1 MRNGGGENMLSGNS
15 KDKYSDVP
23 QILRNYLN
31 FMVVIKGKSQNT
43 VKEYYYDLRLFFR
56 FVHASVKEISLDEI
70 NSVNLD
76 SFNENILKEIT
87 LNDLYEFMAYINNSR
102 SDNDNYRARKVASL
116 RSFFNY
122 LHTRINFIET
132 NPAANLDSPK
142 IKKRM
147 PRYLTLEE
155 SICFLNNI
163 DGKHRARDLAIFV
176 VFLNCGLRL
185 SELVGINLKNINFE
199 KRTLRVIGKGNK
211 ERLVYLNDLCIDAIN
226 QYLKVRPEVTHHSD
240 MDALFISSQGRR
252 ISNRM
257 VELLAKKY
265 FEKAGLDYE
274 LYSPHKLRHTAAT
287 LMYRDGNVDIRTLQ
301 ELLGHTSL
309 ATTQI
314 YTHIKNDDL
323 RDAAN
328 SNPLSNITIN
338 NENEE

>member
-1 MRNGGGENMLSGNS
+1 MLNSNS

-31 FMVVIKGKSQNT
+31 FMTVIKGKSPNT
-43 VKEYYYDLRLFFR
+43 VREYYYDLRLFFR
-56 FVHASVKEISLDEI
+56 YIVSCINKLPLDEI
-70 NSVNLD
+70 QSVKLD
-76 SFNENILKEIT
+76 DFNENILKEIS
-87 LNDLYEFMAYINNSR
+87 LNDLYEFMAYINNVHS
-102 SDNDNYRARKVASL
+102 SNDNYRARKVASL
-116 RSFFNY
+116 KSFFNY
-122 LHTRINFIET
+122 LHIKINFIEI

-147 PRYLTLEE
+147 PRYLTFEE
-155 SICFLNNI
+155 SIVFLNSI
-163 DGKHRARDLAIFV
+163 DGKFKERDLAIFAI
-176 VFLNCGLRL
+176 FLNCGLRL

-211 ERLVYLNDLCIDAIN
+211 ERMVYLNDLCIAAIN
-226 QYLKVRPEVTHHSD
+226 NYLPVRPEVLERAD
-240 MDALFISSQGRR
+240 MDALFISSKGRR

-257 VELLAKKY
+257 VEILAKKY
-265 FEKAGLDYE
+265 FEKAGLDYD

-287 LMYRDGNVDIRTLQ
+287 LMYREGNVDIRTLQ

-328 SNPLSNITIN
+328 SNPLASFKPSPAT
-338 NENEE
+338 EDE

>member
-1 MRNGGGENMLSGNS
+1 MLSSNS

-31 FMVVIKGKSQNT
+31 FMTVIKGKSPNT
-43 VKEYYYDLRLFFR
+43 VREYYYDLRLFFR
-56 FVHASVKEISLDEI
+56 YILCCINNLPLDSIQSVSLDG
-70 NSVNLD
+70 
-76 SFNENILKEIT
+76 FNENLLKEIT
-87 LNDLYEFMAYINNSR
+87 LNDLYEFMAYINNVHS
-102 SDNDNYRARKVASL
+102 SNDNYRARKVASL
-116 RSFFNY
+116 KSFFNY
-122 LHTRINFIET
+122 LHIKINFIET

-147 PRYLTLEE
+147 PRYLTLDE
-155 SICFLNNI
+155 SVNFLNCI
-163 DGKHRARDLAIFV
+163 DGRFKERDLAIFAI
-176 VFLNCGLRL
+176 FLNCGLRL
-185 SELVGINLKNINFE
+185 SELVGINLKNINFD
-199 KRTLRVIGKGNK
+199 KRTLRVVGKGNK
-211 ERLVYLNDLCIDAIN
+211 ERMVYLNDLCIAAIN
-226 QYLKVRPEVTHHSD
+226 NYLSVRPEVIVHSD

-265 FEKAGLDYE
+265 FEKAGLDYD

-287 LMYRDGNVDIRTLQ
+287 LMYREGNVDIRTLQ

-328 SNPLSNITIN
+328 SNPLASFKPNPT
-338 NENEE
+338 EE

>member
-1 MRNGGGENMLSGNS
+1 MLSSNS

-31 FMVVIKGKSQNT
+31 FMTVIKGKSPNT
-43 VKEYYYDLRLFFR
+43 VREYYYDLRLFLR
-56 FVHASVKEISLDEI
+56 YIVCCINNLPLDLIQTVSLDE
-70 NSVNLD
+70 
-76 SFNENILKEIT
+76 FNENLLREIT
-87 LNDLYEFMAYINNSR
+87 LNDLYEFMAYINNVHS
-102 SDNDNYRARKVASL
+102 SNDNYRARKVASL
-116 RSFFNY
+116 KSFFNY
-122 LHTRINFIET
+122 LHIKINFIET
-132 NPAANLDSPK
+132 NPASNLDSPK

-147 PRYLTLEE
+147 PRYLTLDE
-155 SICFLNNI
+155 SVNFLSCI
-163 DGKHRARDLAIFV
+163 DGKFKERDLAIFAI
-176 VFLNCGLRL
+176 FLNCGLRL

-199 KRTLRVIGKGNK
+199 KRTLRVVGKGNK
-211 ERLVYLNDLCIDAIN
+211 ERMVYLNDLCIVAIN
-226 QYLKVRPEVTHHSD
+226 NYLPVRPEVTFHSD
-240 MDALFISSQGRR
+240 IDALFISSQGRR

-265 FEKAGLDYE
+265 FEKAGLDYD

-287 LMYRDGNVDIRTLQ
+287 LMYREGNVDIRTLQ

-328 SNPLSNITIN
+328 SNPLSSFKPSPP
-338 NENEE
+338 EE